1 MTEMPEISS
10 GIVFLQAY
18 KMSFLAFLL
27 IVFSA
32 GLHASW
38 NLLAKRS
45 TMSVA
50 FYAVICMTAASM
62 WLHTQL
68 WTPVNV
74 PGLPGMFFVY
84 VLCSVSFDLCYCLG
98 LVRAYRTME
107 MSTAYPMMRSLPL
120 LLTAAVTSICG
131 WGAPL
136 TPLALLG
143 MGVVFVGCM
152 MMPMKDFSSFNFKDY
167 LSSRMFFIFLV
178 ACGTTG
184 YTICDSQAQVVLREA
199 YPDLAKPV
207 VAMTFYS
214 TRGIFLST
222 LMGLA
227 VLVFPGEKQNFS
239 SFFKEKNW
247 MPFAAGAFA
256 SLTYITVLI
265 AMNYVSNVSYV
276 QVFRQLGLIFGLL
289 GGIFILKERP
299 ALPKFIG
306 VALIITG
313 LVITV
318 L

>member
-1 MTEMPEISS
+1 
-10 GIVFLQAY
+10 
-18 KMSFLAFLL
+18 MSFLAFIL

-32 GLHASW
+32 VLHASW

-45 TMSVA
+45 VMTVS

-62 WLHTQL
+62 WLHVQL
-68 WTPVNV
+68 WTPVDV
-74 PGLPGMFFVY
+74 LHLPAAFY
-84 VLCSVSFDLCYCLG
+84 LCVLGSVTFDLCYCLG

-120 LLTAAVTSICG
+120 LLTAAVTSLFG

-143 MGVVFVGCM
+143 MAIVFVGCM

-167 LSSRMFFIFLV
+167 LSRRMLFIFVV

-184 YTICDSQAQVVLREA
+184 YTIFDSQAQAVLREA
-199 YPDLAKPV
+199 YPTLAKPIV
-207 VAMTFYS
+207 SMTFYS
-214 TRGIFLST
+214 TRGICLST
-222 LMGLA
+222 LMALA
-227 VLVFPGEKQNFS
+227 VLCIPGEKKNFA
-239 SFFKEKNW
+239 SFFREKNW

-265 AMNYVSNVSYV
+265 AMNYVTNVSYV

-289 GGIFILKERP
+289 GGIFILKEKP
-299 ALPKFIG
+299 AVPKFIG
-306 VALIITG
+306 VALIIAG
-313 LVITV
+313 LIITV

>member
-1 MTEMPEISS
+1 MPENAFRHSLFEK
-10 GIVFLQAY
+10 VPDMTL
-18 KMSFLAFLL
+18 LAFLL

-45 TMSVA
+45 TMNVA
-50 FYAVICMTAASM
+50 FYAVICMTSASL
-62 WLHTQL
+62 WIHTQF
-68 WTPVNV
+68 WTPINV
-74 PGLPGMFFVY
+74 TGLPGLFFVY
-84 VLCSVSFDLCYCLG
+84 VIASVLSDLCYCLG

-120 LLTAAVTSICG
+120 LLTAAVTSLTG

-136 TPLALLG
+136 TPLAILG
-143 MGVVFVGCM
+143 MGIVFVGCL
-152 MMPMKDFSSFNFKDY
+152 MMPMKDFSHFNLKEYF
-167 LSSRMFFIFLV
+167 SSKMFFILLV

-184 YTICDSQAQVVLREA
+184 YTIFDSQAQYVFREA
-199 YPDLAKPV
+199 CPALAKPV
-207 VAMTFYS
+207 VSMTFYS

-222 LMGLA
+222 LLGIA
-227 VLVFPGEKQNFS
+227 VLLIPGEKKNFAD
-239 SFFKEKNW
+239 FFRQRNW
-247 MPFAAGAFA
+247 MPFVAGVFA
-256 SLTYITVLI
+256 SLTYITVLM
-265 AMNYVSNVSYV
+265 AMNYVTNVSYV

-299 ALPKFIG
+299 SLPKFIG

>member
-1 MTEMPEISS
+1 MTL
-10 GIVFLQAY
+10 F
-18 KMSFLAFLL
+18 AFIL
-27 IVFSA
+27 IVLSA

-38 NLLAKRS
+38 NLIAKRS

-50 FYAVICMTAASM
+50 FYAVICMTAASF

-68 WTPVNV
+68 WTPVDV
-74 PGLPGMFFVY
+74 PGLPKLFFVY
-84 VLCSVSFDLCYCLG
+84 LLCSIFSDLCYCLG

-120 LLTAAVTSICG
+120 LLTAAVTSMAG

-136 TPLALLG
+136 TPLALAG
-143 MGVVFVGCM
+143 MAIVFVGCM
-152 MMPMKDFSSFNFKDY
+152 MMPLKDFSSFKWKDY
-167 LSSRMFFIFLV
+167 VSSKMFFVFVV

-184 YTICDSQAQVVLREA
+184 YTIFDSQAQQVLREA
-199 YPDLAKPV
+199 CPDLAKPV
-207 VAMTFYS
+207 VSMTFYS

-222 LMGLA
+222 LMGIA
-227 VLVFPGEKQNFS
+227 VLLFPGEKQNFAA
-239 SFFKEKNW
+239 FFKERNW
-247 MPFAAGAFA
+247 RPFAAGAFA
-256 SLTYITVLI
+256 SLTYILVLI

-289 GGIFILKERP
+289 GGILILKERP